1 MINNLSLIKPLLTF
15 KEEGDFYRIHIF
27 KRKKDQ
33 TTDRANH
40 QSVRTIKTYSVYDLE
55 YLEEK
60 YQEIKDLCE
69 HFKARAYI
77 SIQRLNDKDVAL
89 LMLKELVN
97 RLYSNQQKMERLY
110 DSTIGNMKSKDKR
123 WIVDIDKEELENV
136 DEIRN
141 KINELAPE
149 GNKILL
155 EVPTKSGL
163 HLITSPFRV
172 DHFQEWSK
180 VKNISLDLQKCNP
193 TCLFIPNSLIN
204 NQL

>member
-1 MINNLSLIKPLLTF
+1 MSINNLELLKPLLTF
-15 KEEGDFYRIHIF
+15 KEEGDFYRIHIL

-33 TTDRANH
+33 TTNKANH
-40 QSVRTIKTYSVYDLE
+40 QSVRTIKNYSIYDLL

-77 SIQRLNDKDVAL
+77 SVQRLNDKNVAL
-89 LMLKELVN
+89 LMLKELVDK
-97 RLYSNQQKMERLY
+97 LQSNQQKMENLY
-110 DSTIGNMKSKDKR
+110 DSTIGNMKSKEKR
-123 WIVDIDKEELENV
+123 WIIDIDK
-136 DEIRN
+136 DEVQFKNLIEF
-141 KINELAPE
+141 KINELAPA

-172 DHFQEWSK
+172 DHFQTWTK
-180 VKNISLDLQKCNP
+180 DKKFNIDVQKCNP
-193 TCLFIPNSLIN
+193 TCLFIPDSLIN
-204 NQL
+204 NN